1 MTTYK
6 GIKGFTAQTLSSD
19 PTTASSVGQIYYNS
33 TSNAFKYVAPGAV
46 AAATWSSGGN
56 LNTAR
61 RNLRASNF
69 GTQTATLAF
78 AGNSGPTK
86 YANTE
91 KYNGSSWTEVNDL
104 NTARIIPAGAGTMDS
119 AICISGETTA
129 IVGICE
135 KFDGTNWTETG
146 DLNSH
151 SGRQGMGA
159 AGGSSSAVVAYG
171 GSNTIS
177 LTEVFDGSS
186 WTEVN
191 NMNTARASMGN
202 AGISTA
208 ALTFGGATTAGV
220 ALAESWNGTS
230 WTEVADL
237 NTARTTLAGA
247 GSQTSALAF
256 SGGAATGTVAI
267 TESWNGS
274 SWTEVADMATAR
286 VNLAGSGTTGTSA
299 LATGGNTGGT
309 THALTEEFTAPDIS
323 IKTITTS

>member
-1 MTTYK
+1 MATYK
-6 GIKGFTAQTLSSD
+6 SIKGFRVQSLATD
-19 PTTASSVGQIYYNS
+19 PLTPG
-33 TSNAFKYVAPGAV
+33 VAG
-46 AAATWSSGGN
+46 ATWSSGGAM
-56 LNTAR
+56 NTAR
-61 RNLRASNF
+61 RYLGASNQ

-78 AGNSGPTK
+78 AGSSPPTK
-86 YANTE
+86 LANTE
-91 KYNGSSWTEVNDL
+91 KYNGTAWTEVNDL
-104 NTARIIPAGAGTMDS
+104 NTARLIVGGAGTMDS
-119 AICISGETTA
+119 AICISGESTA

-151 SGRQGMGA
+151 TGRQGIGA
-159 AGGSSSAVVAYG
+159 AGASSSAVVAYG

-202 AGISTA
+202 AGTSTA

-267 TESWNGS
+267 TEAWNGTG
-274 SWTEVADMATAR
+274 WTEVADMAQAR
-286 VNLAGSGTTGTSA
+286 VNLAGSGTSGNSA
-299 LATGGNTGGT
+299 LAFGGNTGGT
-309 THALTEEFTAPDIS
+309 THALTEEWTVPSS
-323 IKTITTS
+323 INNVSVDVD